1 MKSIPILVIAVFALL
16 LVALASPALSLRE
29 YRPDVVE
36 FEMPAPA
43 TGLGSSDVH
52 GFVSREVRAPKRFD
66 LVGFSWEGDAQPA
79 IALRVRRDGGTW
91 SAWTPVP
98 SHADGAPDPQSDERG
113 PGRVS
118 QPVWAGQSDSIQYR
132 FSKRPPGLRLHFIN
146 TTGTS
151 TTFDRVQT
159 KVRGLANDG
168 VIALAGLTP
177 AGAEGA
183 RPDMLSRPR
192 WGAEQCPPRKEPTYG
207 QVKVGFVHHTV
218 TANAYTRDE
227 ALSMVLGICRYHR
240 NVNGWDDIGYNFL
253 VDRFGRVIKGRAGGS
268 DEAVVGAHTEG
279 FNAQSTGV
287 AALGTHSSLGL
298 SKAGRRGL
306 VQLLRWKLEHHG
318 AARSGKARLISAGG
332 DTNRYPKGQA
342 VDFKRVS
349 GHRDASPTECP
360 GNRLYEQLPRIR
372 ERVAS

>member
-1 MKSIPILVIAVFALL
+1 MKRVALLVIAVPALL
-16 LVALASPALSLRE
+16 LLALASPALSLRE
-29 YRPDVVE
+29 YQPEVVE
-36 FEMPAPA
+36 FELPAPPA
-43 TGLGSSDVH
+43 GLGSSKAH

-66 LVGFSWEGDAQPA
+66 LVGFSWDGDREPA
-79 IALRVRRDGGTW
+79 IAVRVRRDGGAW
-91 SAWTPVP
+91 SRWTPVAGHP
-98 SHADGAPDPQSDERG
+98 DGAPDAESDERMPRG
-113 PGRVS
+113 AS
-118 QPVWAGQSDSIQYR
+118 QPVWAGQSDVVQYR

-146 TTGTS
+146 ATGSATTL
-151 TTFDRVQT
+151 DRVQT
-159 KVRGLANDG
+159 AVRGLANDG
-168 VIALAGLTP
+168 VIALARLAS
-177 AGAEGA
+177 AGADEP
-183 RPDMLSRPR
+183 RPEMLSRQR
-192 WGAEQCPPRKEPTYG
+192 WGAEQCPPRKDPSYG
-207 QVKVGFVHHTV
+207 DVKVGFVHHTV
-218 TANAYTRDE
+218 TANGYTRDE

-268 DEAVVGAHTEG
+268 GKAVVGAHTQG

-287 AALGTHSSLGL
+287 AALGTHTSLGL

-306 VQLLRWKLEHHG
+306 VGLLRWKLEHHR
-318 AARSGKARLISAGG
+318 AARSGKVRLISAGG
-332 DTNRYPKGQA
+332 DTNRYPEGQA